1 MNNVALRLKNVRAE
15 LNLKQDEMAE
25 QSGVSARAYQGYEA
39 GRSIP
44 GGEAIEGFVRMGIN
58 ANWLL
63 TGEGPMLLKDL
74 GASTAASPT
83 EWDVKRMAEAIEATE
98 RGLEAAGREMAPDKK
113 ADLFLAVYEML
124 EEPGISKERVLKLV
138 KFAA

>member
-63 TGEGPMLLKDL
+63 TGEGPMLIKDL
-74 GASTAASPT
+74 GAFSN
-83 EWDVKRMAEAIEATE
+83 ERFVGLDRKRLAQALDATD
-98 RGLEAAGREMAPDKK
+98 RGLKAAGREMMPDKK
-113 ADLFLAVYEML
+113 ADLVVAVYDLM
-124 EEPGISKERVLKLV
+124 EESNASTELVLTVLKT
-138 KFAA
+138 AA